1 LTATYANG
9 GTSLTTT
16 TISGGKIFTF
26 SADHGLSVDDEI
38 YWDNSFNGVIADNA
52 YFVETIPANNGAP
65 EAKAIP
71 KHKGKATKKTTR
83 PDARSPLT
91 LEKM

>member
-1 LTATYANG
+1 MAVK
-9 GTSLTTT
+9 
-16 TISGGKIFTF
+16 TIAVKPAAGPVTLNAELLKNPTKIPPITP
-26 SADHGLSVDDEI
+26 
-38 YWDNSFNGVIADNA
+38 
-52 YFVETIPANNGAP
+52 ETIPANNGAP

>member
-1 LTATYANG
+1 MAVK
-9 GTSLTTT
+9 
-16 TISGGKIFTF
+16 TIAVKPAAGPVT
-26 SADHGLSVDDEI
+26 L
-38 YWDNSFNGVIADNA
+38 NA
-52 YFVETIPANNGAP
+52 ELLKNPTIIPPITPETIPANNGAP

-71 KHKGKATKKTTR
+71 KHNGKATKKTTR